1 MNIFVSYTTR
11 DGHINRE
18 FLVGISDVVSDLGSS
33 YIDLL
38 DNHAVD
44 KQAHV
49 EAMLNESDVLLL
61 LSSSSISDSQWV
73 HWELT
78 QAKKLKVPIIEIC
91 VKQKDV
97 DEVGK
102 KILSEFSLYAEANN
116 KTQVTS
122 TAHLTQA
129 LP

>member
-11 DGHINRE
+11 DSHINRE
-18 FLVGISDVVSDLGSS
+18 FLSVISSIVSNFGSS

-49 EAMLNESDVLLL
+49 ETMLNETDVLLL
-61 LSSSSISDSQWV
+61 LASSSINESQWV

-78 QAKKLKVPIIEIC
+78 QAKKLKVKIIEVS
-91 VKQKDV
+91 VKQRNV

-102 KILSEFSLYAEANN
+102 KILSEFNRHTEAIK
-116 KTQVTS
+116 KTI
-122 TAHLTQA
+122 
-129 LP
+129 